1 MPFHNKWFL
10 VSIALALLIIAY
22 AGAGFSMRTTDTAP
36 FCGTCHVMNEVVR
49 THQKSVH
56 AGLTCNECH
65 APQDSLVS
73 KMIFK
78 TRAGMRD
85 IYVNTLGTVPD
96 LIQAKPA
103 TRTVINQNCKHC
115 HFMTILNIDPQSKAH
130 CTDCHRQVP
139 HFKKIPIAQRR
150 VAYE

>member
-36 FCGTCHVMNEVVR
+36 FCGSCHVMNEVVR

-56 AGLTCNECH
+56 ARLTCNECH

-115 HFMTILNIDPQSKAH
+115 HFMTNLNIDPQSKAY

-150 VAYE
+150 VANE

>member
-10 VSIALALLIIAY
+10 VSIALALVIIVY

-36 FCGTCHVMNEVVR
+36 FCGSCHVMNEVVR

-56 AGLTCNECH
+56 AKLTCNECH

-78 TRAGMRD
+78 TRSGMRD

-96 LIQAKPA
+96 VIQAEPA
-103 TRTVINQNCKHC
+103 TKTVVNQNCKHC
-115 HFMTILNIDPQSKAH
+115 HFMTVLNVDMESKEH

-139 HFKKIPIAQRR
+139 HFKKLPIDQRR
-150 VAYE
+150 VANE